1 MKKNILIAILLVV
14 QLVPF
19 AARAEQDIAVS
30 AAVLPFES
38 FSGEQ
43 KTSVGRD
50 VAVRLLQQLSLNP
63 LIVTPDIQDMKAV
76 FAKEDFATPSEDRL
90 KDVAKQL
97 NVNFLLFGSVTTV
110 KDAVSIDTQV
120 FYNFPGDNYFKTYA
134 EGPELEKVIEELTR
148 KIEQELLDKASV
160 IPAAQRPKVKTKKK
174 FVSPAGAADAA
185 DYEKTVNREI
195 ADEQELEDAEVR
207 HVKASESQQLEDM
220 EDVNAPKQA
229 VSKKNRKSVEQTAG
243 MEKSAGQ
250 SSALKDGKKQDDGDR
265 KTDSLPL
272 KLNQPV
278 NISSDALEYSNKD
291 NSAIFRGNVVA
302 RQGDMVMFADQME
315 ATYAGKSGEKNERG
329 GIKELT
335 ATGNVK
341 IIQGER
347 IATGQKIVF
356 YGDEQKIVATG
367 NPRVWQGDNVIVGS
381 KITVYLKQD
390 RSVVEGT
397 NQDRVSATIYP
408 KEKTGKKK

>member
-1 MKKNILIAILLVV
+1 MKKIILIGVLLVA
-14 QLVPF
+14 LLAPF
-19 AARAEQDIAVS
+19 AARAEQEIAVS
-30 AAVLPFES
+30 AAVLPFEC

-50 VAVRLLQQLSLNP
+50 IAVKLLQKLSSNP

-76 FAKEDFATPSEDRL
+76 IAKDDSATPSEERL
-90 KDVAKQL
+90 REVAKQL

-110 KDAVSIDTQV
+110 KDAVSIDIQV
-120 FYNFPGDNYFKTYA
+120 FYNFPGENYFKTYA
-134 EGPELEKVIEELTR
+134 EGPELDKVIEELSR
-148 KIEQELLDKASV
+148 KIEQELLDKASL
-160 IPAAQRPKVKTKKK
+160 IPAAQRLKMKMKKK
-174 FVSPAGAADAA
+174 FVSPTGETGAA
-185 DYEKTVNREI
+185 DYEKTVNREL
-195 ADEQELEDAEVR
+195 ADEQEMEEAEVK

-220 EDVNAPKQA
+220 GEDTAAKHS
-229 VSKKNRKSVEQTAG
+229 VSKKNRKSVEETGDLDQP
-243 MEKSAGQ
+243 AGQ
-250 SSALKDGKKQDDGDR
+250 SPALKDGKKQDDGDR
-265 KTDSLPL
+265 KKDSLPL
-272 KLNQPV
+272 KLDQPV

-291 NSAIFRGNVVA
+291 NSAFFRGNVVA

-315 ATYAGKSGEKNERG
+315 ATYAGKSGEKNEKG